1 MAGKKT
7 PEPEQFDR
15 ELAVIELRRT
25 GETWERIAKIV
36 GFAGASG
43 ALKAYRRAM
52 TRTLKQP
59 TDELREIELDRL
71 DRLQRGIWERAKDGD
86 IRAIDSVLRIIDR
99 RARLLGLDAPQKI
112 QAEVV
117 NYDGATNLDTQI
129 ERIIRIVEQVDL
141 GEPLPLEERVST
153 EGTTTA

>member
-1 MAGKKT
+1 
-7 PEPEQFDR
+7 
-15 ELAVIELRRT
+15 
-25 GETWERIAKIV
+25 
-36 GFAGASG
+36 
-43 ALKAYRRAM
+43 M

-86 IRAIDSVLRIIDR
+86 IRAIDAVLRIIDR

-117 NYDGATNLDTQI
+117 NYDGATNLDAQI
-129 ERIIRIVEQVDL
+129 ERIIRVVEQVDL
-141 GEPLPLEERVST
+141 GEPLSLEKGIST